1 MILTTQQEVEEV
13 SYCLSDVSPKDNPWD
28 IHGLERDIIRDAYL
42 LQGYLSYAQ
51 RMSGCSQLL
60 NFVLTSSDLQAIIL
74 KLKFAK
80 FCRVPLCPIC
90 QWRRCLK
97 WRGRFF
103 EVLPSFLTD
112 YPTIKFLFLT
122 LTVRNCSLDK
132 LRLTVKEM
140 NRSWNK
146 LVRRKQFP
154 ALGWLKSLE
163 VTKSQDLTAHPH
175 FHCLLVVDS
184 DYFSRFYMSQP
195 FWQQLWRKSL
205 KADYEPIVNIKKVKP
220 RLVTEQDPTGLMV
233 AVCETLKYSVKPS
246 DLIDNSEWL
255 VGLTEQMYK
264 LRKVSVGG
272 ILKPYLSNLGV
283 EDDTEDLVHVNSE
296 LTDDEQ
302 KEAECSF
309 YWNYSM
315 KRYVGY

>member
-1 MILTTQQEVEEV
+1 MILTTQQEFEEV
-13 SYCLSDVSPKDNPWD
+13 SYCLSDVSPKDKPWD
-28 IHGLERDIIRDAYL
+28 LHGLERDIIRDAYL

-51 RMSGCSQLL
+51 RMSECSQLL

-103 EVLPSFLTD
+103 EVLPSFLID

-140 NRSWNK
+140 NKSWNK
-146 LVRRKQFP
+146 LVRRKQFQ

-205 KADYEPIVNIKKVKP
+205 EFIRKENVKREKAHI
-220 RLVTEQDPTGLMV
+220 
-233 AVCETLKYSVKPS
+233 S
-246 DLIDNSEWL
+246 
-255 VGLTEQMYK
+255 K
-264 LRKVSVGG
+264 L
-272 ILKPYLSNLGV
+272 
-283 EDDTEDLVHVNSE
+283 
-296 LTDDEQ
+296 
-302 KEAECSF
+302 
-309 YWNYSM
+309 
-315 KRYVGY
+315 